1 MFKKL
6 AIAAFAATS
15 VIFSAPNSAEAGTCW
30 YLESWQQTARPE
42 YCWHQRRINHNNH
55 IVFDIRDG
63 AGKLFTLVFWD
74 DNVVEVIGLTERPQ
88 QLRTSDD
95 ADGATR
101 IYFNDGSTFI
111 FRQY

>member
-30 YLESWQQTARPE
+30 YLESWQQNASPE
-42 YCWHQRRINHNNH
+42 YCWHQRRINDNNH
-55 IVFDIRDG
+55 IVFDVRDG
-63 AGKLFTLVFWD
+63 AGKYFTLVFWD
-74 DNVVEVIGLTERPQ
+74 DDVVEVIGLTERPQ